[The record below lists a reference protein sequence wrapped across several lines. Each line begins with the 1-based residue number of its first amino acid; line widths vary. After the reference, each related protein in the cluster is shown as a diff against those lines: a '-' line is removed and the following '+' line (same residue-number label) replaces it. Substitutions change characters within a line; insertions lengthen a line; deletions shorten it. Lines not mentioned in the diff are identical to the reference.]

1 MSDSQPLAREKLCSA
16 VGSPAYLLQCKLG
29 VTVVGQAEEV
39 AHICKILLSLISTVP
54 SYYAQDMGVHGEG
67 NLVIPDYVKVHKCGQ

>member
-1 MSDSQPLAREKLCSA
+1 M
-16 VGSPAYLLQCKLG
+16 
-29 VTVVGQAEEV
+29 VGQAEEV

-67 NLVIPDYVKVHKCGQ
+67 NLIIPDYVKVHKCGQ